1 MQHLDAAQSASGCI
15 AHLDAGPFSG
25 IFLHW
30 HLDASLPCGI
40 GIEMQALFL
49 ASQFKM
55 LHCVRSGDQG
65 ALAARDHPAQVP
77 VRARRAPCR
86 LRHNTDEWLHR
97 EILGCRARGQA
108 ATGAARTDKSNK
120 NCSESALL

>member
-1 MQHLDAAQSASGCI
+1 MHLDAAKSASGCI

-49 ASQFKM
+49 ASQFKIAAAA
-55 LHCVRSGDQG
+55 VRQPRKKSPKINPLFFF
-65 ALAARDHPAQVP
+65 ALFYIPRME
-77 VRARRAPCR
+77 RSFFC
-86 LRHNTDEWLHR
+86 WFM
-97 EILGCRARGQA
+97 
-108 ATGAARTDKSNK
+108 
-120 NCSESALL
+120 

>member
-1 MQHLDAAQSASGCI
+1 MHLDAAQSASGCI

-49 ASQFKM
+49 ASQFKIAAAA
-55 LHCVRSGDQG
+55 VRQPRKKSSKINPLFFLPFFTSSGWKG
-65 ALAARDHPAQVP
+65 RFFA
-77 VRARRAPCR
+77 
-86 LRHNTDEWLHR
+86 
-97 EILGCRARGQA
+97 GFM
-108 ATGAARTDKSNK
+108 
-120 NCSESALL
+120 